1 MWGLRISRGRIDMP
15 SEETM
20 RDVAKLARKGI
31 LDLKPYV
38 PGKPMEEVQREFGLK
53 DLVKLASNEN
63 STGPSPGA
71 IRAIEGELDKI
82 FRYPDPPCTVLRG
95 ALAEK
100 LGVIKEMITLSNG
113 CDNIIY
119 MIGAAFI
126 NEGDEVIMAEPTFTI
141 YETVTRIMG
150 GRPVPVPL
158 KNYTHD
164 LEEMAQRIGP
174 RTKLVFLCNPN
185 NPTGTLVPGETL
197 HWFLDYLGDT
207 VILVL
212 DEAYFDY
219 VSEKDYPEG
228 TSLLRNDLN
237 LIALKTFSKI
247 YGLAG
252 LRIGFAVAHGDLIG
266 LLERVRDPFP
276 VNRIAQ
282 AAALAALRDED
293 HVERVLRTN
302 EEGKAFLYGEF
313 ERLKIDYV
321 PTQANF
327 IFVDFNKDSRKI
339 YDALLKQGIII
350 RPGFI
355 WGYPTS
361 ARITIGTMDE
371 NRKFIEKLEG
381 VLA

>member
-1 MWGLRISRGRIDMP
+1 
-15 SEETM
+15 
-20 RDVAKLARKGI
+20 
-31 LDLKPYV
+31 
-38 PGKPMEEVQREFGLK
+38 
-53 DLVKLASNEN
+53 
-63 STGPSPGA
+63 
-71 IRAIEGELDKI
+71 
-82 FRYPDPPCTVLRG
+82 
-95 ALAEK
+95 
-100 LGVIKEMITLSNG
+100 
-113 CDNIIY
+113 
-119 MIGAAFI
+119 
-126 NEGDEVIMAEPTFTI
+126 
-141 YETVTRIMG
+141 
-150 GRPVPVPL
+150 
-158 KNYTHD
+158 
-164 LEEMAQRIGP
+164 
-174 RTKLVFLCNPN
+174 
-185 NPTGTLVPGETL
+185 
-197 HWFLDYLGDT
+197 LDYLGDT

-302 EEGKAFLYGEF
+302 EEGKTFLYGEF